1 MAYSMDRFPDQTGR
15 TAIVTGA
22 NTGLGF
28 HNARDLA
35 AKGATVVM
43 ACRSADR
50 AEAAR
55 VQILDEV
62 PDGDVTVRL
71 LDLSSLASVRDFAA
85 GFRDDHR
92 SLDLLINNAGIMA
105 TPYERTEDG
114 FEGQMAANYWGH
126 FLLSSLLFDLMPD
139 QATSRI
145 VSLSSL
151 AHISGAIRWDDI
163 HWEKHY
169 DPRRAYSQTKLACL
183 MFAIELDRRLR
194 ADDRRVLSVAAHPGL
209 SLTELTR
216 SMPAWQVGALRY
228 TIAPFFTH
236 RSERASLSTLAAA
249 LDPKTDGGWYYGP
262 KGFNELRGDPGHAT
276 VHRSARH
283 EAYQERLWDLSCE
296 LTGTD
301 WPF

>member
-1 MAYSMDRFPDQTGR
+1 MAYSIDRFPDQNGR
-15 TAIVTGA
+15 IAIVTGA
-22 NTGLGF
+22 NTGLGY

-55 VQILDEV
+55 VQILNEV
-62 PDGDVTVRL
+62 PDGDVTVQL
-71 LDLSSLASVRDFAA
+71 LDLSSLASVRAFAA
-85 GFRDDHR
+85 GFRDDHQ

-105 TPYERTEDG
+105 TPYEQTEDG

-139 QATSRI
+139 EPASRI

-163 HWEKHY
+163 HWEKDY

-183 MFAIELDRRLR
+183 MFAIELDRQLR
-194 ADDRRVLSVAAHPGL
+194 AAGRKVLSVAAHPGV

-216 SMPAWQVGALRY
+216 SMPGWQVTALRY
-228 TIAPFFTH
+228 TVGPFFTH
-236 RSERASLSTLAAA
+236 AVDRASLPTIAAA
-249 LDPKTDGGWYYGP
+249 LDPKTEGGWYYGP
-262 KGFNELRGDPGHAT
+262 KGFNELRGDPGHAM
-276 VHRSARH
+276 VARSARH
-283 EAYQERLWDLSCE
+283 GAYQERLWDLSCE
-296 LTGTD
+296 LTGAD